1 MGQFYKGTEAA
12 FLDDKMYKAPYE
24 LMGNIIAKKDA
35 EVEKAAK
42 AKDELAAML
51 QANGL
56 KADEPRLQEIIGG
69 YTNQVGDISSGIYGD
84 AMNAATYMPKI
95 EELKRKINTD
105 WKMGEVSK
113 IEANLASYNA
123 DVKDWKEKQKSHP
136 ELYTDDYIDQL
147 SKQSLAKY
155 KGIKYKDVNDY
166 QTYTGESATAMPD
179 MNKWVDE
186 RLKDAIPDMQ
196 SITKESSNGK
206 WLVKTKNETKEMSE
220 TELNAILQRS
230 FQGDNNL
237 QQALKQRGQFGM
249 QDFQGLTNEKG
260 EFNPTIAIQKNK
272 DGSETAVYANN
283 MLGNAFK
290 AGLTKFGFTNQTNEQ
305 TLNADPFAL
314 KDYDYALAKKK
325 EKEDTEF
332 ISAVTH
338 NTMDSYTG
346 KDSNDY
352 NVLTDNA
359 AKTMTTIGEKAMT
372 IAIKQYSTADR
383 PIKTAEDLKRW
394 APTVYKQIQEGKFT
408 AKELQTPAMKELQ
421 TQYNNVKFEQDIR
434 DNMLSSFKKQQKGTI
449 NWNDQKTVNA
459 WDNWV
464 KDHSTVVADA
474 KVGWGYLTKDDGT
487 QLNAKQVDHVISQA
501 GELMGDATFN
511 LPKGTFVT
519 VKGKKYDLSNYHSAN
534 AIINAGL
541 GVVQQVNAGQQE
553 VMGSNGKP
561 LPGVF
566 TVKLGDGK
574 QTINF
579 GMNAKSI
586 QPVFGASDS
595 GKVEL
600 QGNFTLN
607 GKTYTSR
614 LPELSS
620 ETLDAY
626 NNRNA
631 KTMKGQKMI
640 SKVGKSSVTLP
651 NSGGV
656 IYHGGAGDKDL
667 LEGASNYDP
676 NLEYNAGWLEVP
688 NGKGGYEIRR
698 MDDPSIKNQVYNMMG
713 G

>member
-1 MGQFYKGTEAA
+1 MGQFYKGTEAT
-12 FLDDKMYKAPYE
+12 FIDDKMYKAPYE
-24 LMGNIIAKKDA
+24 LMGQVIAKKDK
-35 EVEKAAK
+35 EVETAAK

-56 KADEPRLQEIIGG
+56 KADEARLQEIIGG
-69 YTNQVGDISSGIYGD
+69 YTSQVGDISSGIYGD

-113 IEANLASYNA
+113 IEGNLAAYNA
-123 DVKDWKEKQKSHP
+123 DLKDWKEKQKAHP
-136 ELYTDDYIDQL
+136 ELYTDEYVDTL
-147 SKQSLAKY
+147 AKQSLAKY
-155 KGIKYKDVNDY
+155 KGINYKDVNDY
-166 QTYTGESATAMPD
+166 QTYTGEAATAMPD
-179 MNKWVDE
+179 LNKWVDE
-186 RLKDAIPDMQ
+186 RLKDAIPDLD
-196 SITKESSNGK
+196 SITKESSGGK
-206 WLVKTKNETKEMSE
+206 WLVKTKHETKSMSE
-220 TELNAILQRS
+220 RELNDILQRS
-230 FQGDNNL
+230 FQGDTNL
-237 QQALKQRGQFGM
+237 QTALKQRGKFGM
-249 QDFQGLTNEKG
+249 QEFQGLTNEKG
-260 EFNPTIAIQKNK
+260 EFNPTIAFQATK
-272 DGSETAVYANN
+272 GGGEVPMYANN

-290 AGLTKFGFTNQTNEQ
+290 AGLDKFGFTNQTDEQ

-332 ISAVTH
+332 VSAVDH
-338 NTMDSYTG
+338 NTMNSYTG
-346 KDSNDY
+346 TNSVEY
-352 NVLTDNA
+352 NTLNA
-359 AKTMTTIGEKAMT
+359 NATKTMATIGEKAMT
-372 IAIKQYSTADR
+372 IALKQYSTVDR
-383 PIKTAEDLKRW
+383 PIKTPEDLKRW
-394 APTVYKQIQEGKFT
+394 MPTVYKQIQSGQFSAIK
-408 AKELQTPAMKELQ
+408 TPAMKDLQ
-421 TQYNNVKFEQDIR
+421 TQYNNTKFEQDIR
-434 DNMLSSFKKQQKGTI
+434 DNTLASWKKQQKGPI
-449 NWNDQKTVNA
+449 NWKDPKTVQDWN
-459 WDNWV
+459 NWV
-464 KDHSTVVADA
+464 KDHGTVVAET

-501 GELMGDATFN
+501 GELMGDSTFN

-541 GVVQQVNAGQQE
+541 GKIQQVSAGQEQNKTSK
-553 VMGSNGKP
+553 GTPIPNSY
-561 LPGVF
+561 
-566 TVKLGDGK
+566 TVVLADGK

-626 NNRNA
+626 NSRNA

-640 SKVGKSSVTLP
+640 AKVGKSSVTLP
-651 NSGGV
+651 DSGGV
-656 IYHGGAGDKDL
+656 IYHGDSGDKDL
-667 LEGASNYDP
+667 IKGATNYDP
-676 NLEYNAGWLEVP
+676 NLEYGAGWLEVP

-698 MDDPSIKNQVYNMMG
+698 MDDPTIKNQVYNMMG

>member
-1 MGQFYKGTEAA
+1 MGQFYKGTEAT

-24 LMGNIIAKKDA
+24 LMGQVIAKKDA

-51 QANGL
+51 EAKGL
-56 KADEPRLQEIIGG
+56 KADEARLQEIIGG
-69 YTNQVGDISSGIYGD
+69 YTGQVGDISSGIYGD

-113 IEANLASYNA
+113 IEGNLAAYNA
-123 DVKDWKEKQKSHP
+123 DVADWKTKQKAHP
-136 ELYTDDYIDQL
+136 ELYTDEYIDTL
-147 SKQSLAKY
+147 AKQSLAKY
-155 KGIKYKDVNDY
+155 KGINYKDINTY
-166 QTYTGESATAMPD
+166 QTYTGEAATAMPD
-179 MNKWVDE
+179 LNKWVDE

-196 SITKESSNGK
+196 SITKEGSTGK

-220 TELNAILQRS
+220 RELNDILQRS
-230 FQGDNNL
+230 FQGDTNL
-237 QQALKQRGQFGM
+237 QSALKQRGQFGM
-249 QDFQGLTNEKG
+249 QEFQGLTNEKG
-260 EFNPTIAIQKNK
+260 EFNPTIAFQATK
-272 DGSETAVYANN
+272 GGGEVPVYANN

-305 TLNADPFAL
+305 TLNADPYSL
-314 KDYDYALAKKK
+314 KDYDFALAKKK

-332 ISAVTH
+332 VSAVDH
-338 NTMDSYTG
+338 NTMNTYTG
-346 KDSNDY
+346 TNSVEY
-352 NVLTDNA
+352 NTLNA
-359 AKTMTTIGEKAMT
+359 NATKTMATIGEKAMT
-372 IAIKQYSTADR
+372 IALKQYSTLDR
-383 PIKTAEDLKRW
+383 PIKTPEDLKRW
-394 APTVYKQIQEGKFT
+394 MPTVYKQITDGQFSAIK
-408 AKELQTPAMKELQ
+408 TPAMKDLQ
-421 TQYNNVKFEQDIR
+421 TQYNNTKFEQDIR
-434 DNMLSSFKKQQKGTI
+434 DNTLASWKKQQKGPI
-449 NWNDQKTVNA
+449 NWNDPKTVQNWNA
-459 WDNWV
+459 WV
-464 KDHSTVVADA
+464 KDHGTATA
-474 KVGWGYLTKDDGT
+474 ETKVGWGYLTKEDGT

-501 GELMGDATFN
+501 GELMGDSTFN

-541 GVVQQVNAGQQE
+541 GTVEQVKAGQEQT
-553 VMGSNGKP
+553 MINGKP
-561 LPGVF
+561 IPGAF
-566 TVKLGDGK
+566 TVKLADGK

-640 SKVGKSSVTLP
+640 AKVGKSSVTLP

-656 IYHGGAGDKDL
+656 IYHGDSGDKDL
-667 LEGASNYDP
+667 IKGATNYDP
-676 NLEYNAGWLEVP
+676 SLEYGAGWLEVP

-698 MDDPSIKNQVYNMMG
+698 MDDPTIKNQVYNMMG